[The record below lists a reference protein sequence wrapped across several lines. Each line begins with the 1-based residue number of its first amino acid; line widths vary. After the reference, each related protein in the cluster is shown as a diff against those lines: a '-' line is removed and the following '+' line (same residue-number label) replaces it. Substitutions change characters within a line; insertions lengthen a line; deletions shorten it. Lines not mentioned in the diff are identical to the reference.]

1 MATKIPTAYWLTSNR
16 AIVVR
21 EIIKIGAIWC
31 FCDLVAKNNFSEEI
45 QLPL

>member
-1 MATKIPTAYWLTSNR
+1 MSTKIPTANWLTSNM
-16 AIVVR
+16 AKVVR
-21 EIIKIGAIWC
+21 EIINIGAIWC